1 MKKKYINPL
10 TKEVKLVL
18 EQQLMQDSV
27 HGVDIDPDPTTGEGD
42 AKGDFGFGW

>member
-10 TKEVKLVL
+10 TKEVRLVL

-27 HGVDIDPDPTTGEGD
+27 PGIEIDDNPTTGDGD
-42 AKGDFGFGW
+42 AKGDSGFGW